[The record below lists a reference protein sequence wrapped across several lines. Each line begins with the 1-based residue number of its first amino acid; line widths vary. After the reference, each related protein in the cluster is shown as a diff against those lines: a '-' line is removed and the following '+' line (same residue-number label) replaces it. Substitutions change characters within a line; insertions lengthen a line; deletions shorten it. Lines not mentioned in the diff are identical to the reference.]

1 MENAVDALKM
11 AFAVLVFIGALSLA
25 MYSFTMV
32 RQTSDAITSETDQR
46 QYYQQLSLD
55 EVGDNSGMSQS
66 ALASSSRIVGVET
79 VIPTLYRYAQEEITI
94 LFYRGT
100 GFDETTGEFENIDPM
115 PVYYTETDDAY
126 LQNSLLTIKTNAGDK
141 TRAICGFDST
151 DESARREPWM
161 ASTESNMRFI
171 QAFIYGTETE
181 EYQTSHPARSN
192 ENTFERR
199 TENGMTSYYYTIDF
213 GNSASDLKGLL
224 NQTTGNKLEFVERSG
239 EYSGDNVEYN
249 TETGR
254 DEFTDS
260 TITDSYIELDN
271 DEIVIRRNQT
281 NKRVIQYIY
290 IASRK

>member
-32 RQTSDAITSETDQR
+32 RQTSDAITSEADQR

-115 PVYYTETDDAY
+115 PIYYTETDSKY
-126 LQNSLLTIKTNAGDK
+126 LENSLLNIESSVPEK
-141 TRAICGFDST
+141 RAICGFDST

-161 ASTESNMRFI
+161 ASTERNLRFI

-181 EYQTSHPARSN
+181 EYQTSQTNSRTNNINS
-192 ENTFERR
+192 FETR
-199 TENGMTSYYYTIDF
+199 TTNGLTSGYYTINFAND
-213 GNSASDLKGLL
+213 GLGSLL
-224 NQTTGNKLEFVERSG
+224 NQSTGNKLEFVERSG
-239 EYSGDNVEYN
+239 EYSGDNVEFN

-254 DEFTDS
+254 DEFADS
-260 TITDSYIELDN
+260 TITESYIELDN